1 MGAQEGKLDGSA
13 SEEALDLVTSEANH
27 RQKEPTRLGSQQTE
41 YRHLGSEVPWQNSCI
56 WKFLKAPGSHL
67 RRLVE
72 PVLQSAGEYHM

>member
-41 YRHLGSEVPWQNSCI
+41 YRHLGSEGPWQDSC
-56 WKFLKAPGSHL
+56 KFLKAPASHL
-67 RRLVE
+67 RRLVD